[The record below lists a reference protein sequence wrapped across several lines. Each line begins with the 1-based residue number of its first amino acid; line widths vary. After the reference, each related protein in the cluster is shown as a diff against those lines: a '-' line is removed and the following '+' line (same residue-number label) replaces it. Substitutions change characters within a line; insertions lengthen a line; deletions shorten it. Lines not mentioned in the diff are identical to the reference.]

1 MAITINTSTFPSE
14 GGTFTIQITK
24 DTNRSWNVSLPSAA
38 WLSNVIGFDQTSHL
52 YEISLDVAQNTS
64 AADRSVS
71 FTAGDDLET
80 ETFTLTQY
88 GTGTSISAEIESASP
103 SGNIVASGGQ
113 VTIDIYSNGGNDSL
127 TTASSD
133 QSYCTLT
140 TTTHG
145 VTSGGKT
152 CTRFV
157 FTFAANTGN
166 SNRSA
171 TLTFTASDGGGN
183 TATTTLTKTQLG
195 LVVQQGTL
203 SLGNMS
209 VAATDTSAT
218 GGISYT
224 NMDTSTLS
232 ASGTAAWVTDAQV
245 QIQGG
250 QYVCLLTLTANTGA
264 ARTDTITLTGTDI
277 WGNTITATATL
288 TQGASGSTHKISPAW
303 RTGLGYDGIL
313 TWEGGQEQALITY
326 TGTFTGNASIS
337 YGSLPDGVT
346 IALANDSVLN
356 AYYTGGNVSQTKII
370 PITIT
375 RTGDDNVVYSAIL
388 NLTLSAGG
396 VFPIWEDVMQHIVSD
411 EDWEDY
417 QLQEGGVDFYSGR
430 AFKYPD
436 EADIQVNVSRVV
448 APYLTTYF
456 MDVDF
461 VNDGVVLG
469 SYTFVRD
476 YSYDRTM
483 HYTQNL
489 WLNAPINGRV
499 PAGVKLSVS
508 LWGATAGGSMQVTD
522 EGGSLV
528 VNEAIAKGL
537 NVGEWISGM
546 PGKSYSFGGWK
557 YEVVDACRGALLKY
571 VNAYGAIDY
580 LLVEGVAK
588 KTDKITRASYEKD
601 AAAMTKDF
609 ESKDYQATMEAT
621 WKGTTGWLTDSQ
633 SLRMKHL
640 VESVEVYMVDMQTGE
655 EIPVTMRDSSLEYK
669 TFDNNSRKMVNY
681 SLSWTESQKKI
692 RR

>member
-14 GGTFTIQITK
+14 GGAFTIQITK

-52 YEISLDVAQNTS
+52 YEIYLEVAENTGS
-64 AADRSVS
+64 ADRSVS

-80 ETFTLTQY
+80 EILTLTQY

-103 SGNIVASGGQ
+103 SGNIASSGGQ

-127 TTASSD
+127 TTASSN
-133 QSYCTLT
+133 QAYCTLT

-157 FTFAANTGN
+157 FTFSANTGN

-171 TLTFTASDGGGN
+171 TLTFTASNGGS

-195 LVVQQGTL
+195 VVVVQGTL

-218 GGISYT
+218 GGISQT
-224 NMDTSTLS
+224 NMNTATLTAS
-232 ASGTAAWVTDAQV
+232 ATAAWVTDAQV

-250 QYVCLLTLTANTGA
+250 QYVCLLTLNANTGSA
-264 ARTDTITLTGTDI
+264 ARTDTITISGTDI

-288 TQGASGSTHKISPAW
+288 TQAGTSVTHAISVSW
-303 RTGLGYDGIL
+303 VSMLGYDGVL
-313 TWEGGQEQALITY
+313 DYRGGTEQATISY
-326 TGTFTGNASIS
+326 TGTFTGNASVTT
-337 YGSLPDGVT
+337 GSLPSGVSVS
-346 IALANDSVLN
+346 LADNFTLE
-356 AYYTGGNVSQTKII
+356 ATYTGGNIAQTKVI

-375 RTGDDNVVYSAIL
+375 RTGNDSVVYSAII
-388 NLTLSAGG
+388 NLTLQGGG
-396 VFPIWEDVMQHIVSD
+396 VYPIWEDMMQHIVSD

-417 QLQEGGVDFYSGR
+417 QLQEGGADFYSGR

-436 EADIQVNVSRVV
+436 ESDIQVNVSRVV

-461 VNDGVVLG
+461 INDGVVLG

-476 YSYDRTM
+476 YSYDKSM
-483 HYTQNL
+483 DYTQNL

-508 LWGATAGGSMQVTD
+508 LWGATGGGSMQVTD

-537 NVGEWISGM
+537 NVGEWISGST
-546 PGKSYSFGGWK
+546 GKTYSFGSEK
-557 YEVVDACRGALLKY
+557 YEVVDVCRGALLKY

-601 AAAMTKDF
+601 AAAMSKDF

-640 VESVEVYMVDMQTGE
+640 VESVEVYMVDMSTGE

>member
-24 DTNRSWNVSLPSAA
+24 DTNRRWDVLLPSAA

-52 YEISLDVAQNTS
+52 YEIYLDVAENTGS
-64 AADRSVS
+64 ADRSVS

-80 ETFTLTQY
+80 EAFTLTQY
-88 GTGTSISAEIESASP
+88 GTGTTISAEIESASP
-103 SGNIVASGGQ
+103 SGNIAASGGQ

-127 TTASSD
+127 TTASSN
-133 QSYCTLT
+133 QAYCTLT

-157 FTFAANTGN
+157 FTFAANTG
-166 SNRSA
+166 STNRSA
-171 TLTFTASDGGGN
+171 TLTFTVDDGNGN
-183 TATTTLTKTQLG
+183 TATTTLTRTQKG
-195 LVVQQGTL
+195 AAVSSG
-203 SLGNMS
+203 SLAVANAS
-209 VAATDTSAT
+209 VTANATTANAVITAVDMVTSSIIVTTSTFNFVTSAT
-218 GGISYT
+218 IQVVGG
-224 NMDTSTLS
+224 NLNL
-232 ASGTAAWVTDAQV
+232 V
-245 QIQGG
+245 
-250 QYVCLLTLTANTGA
+250 LNFPANTGG
-264 ARTDTITLTGTDI
+264 ARMEIVDIQGTDNF
-277 WGNTITATATL
+277 GNTLLASMTLSQAAAGATREIA
-288 TQGASGSTHKISPAW
+288 AVWDST
-303 RTGLGYDGIL
+303 GIL
-313 TWEGGQEQALITY
+313 TYTGGSQTATITY
-326 TGTFTGNASIS
+326 TGAFSGNSTLTTGT
-337 YGSLPDGVT
+337 LPDGV
-346 IALANDSVLN
+346 SVTRN
-356 AYYTGGNVSQTKII
+356 SNTQITAAYTGGNIGETIQI
-370 PITIT
+370 PITIS
-375 RTGDDNVVYSAIL
+375 RTGTDNVVYSADL
-388 NLTLSAGG
+388 VLVLGASG
-396 VFPIWEDVMQHIVSD
+396 VFPIWEDVMQHIVSG

-417 QLQEGGVDFYSGR
+417 QLQEGGADFYSGR

-436 EADIQVNVSRVV
+436 ESDIRVDVSRVV

-461 VNDGVVLG
+461 VNNGVVLG

-483 HYTQNL
+483 HYTQNQ

-508 LWGATAGGSMQVTD
+508 LWGATSGGSMQVTD

-537 NVGEWISGM
+537 NVGEWIGGT

-571 VNAYGAIDY
+571 VNAYGAFDY

-601 AAAMTKDF
+601 AAAMTRDF

>member
-1 MAITINTSTFPSE
+1 MAISIDTSTFPAE
-14 GGTFTIQITK
+14 GGQFIIGITK
-24 DTNRSWNVSLPSAA
+24 DTLGPWNVTVSPEA
-38 WLSNVIGFDQTSHL
+38 WI
-52 YEISLDVAQNTS
+52 ISTYTDNISPNFCELHIDISENTI
-64 AADRSVS
+64 AADRVATL
-71 FTAGDDLET
+71 TAGDNYFT
-80 ETFTLTQY
+80 EAFTLTQY
-88 GTGTSISAEIESASP
+88 GTGTSISAEIESTSP
-103 SGNIVASGGQ
+103 SGNIAASGGQ

-133 QSYCTLT
+133 QTYCTLT

-145 VTSGGKT
+145 VTSGGVT

-157 FTFAANTGN
+157 FTFAANTG
-166 SNRSA
+166 STNRSA
-171 TLTFTASDGGGN
+171 TFTFTADDGNGN

-195 LVVQQGTL
+195 VVVQQGTL

-224 NMDTSTLS
+224 NMNTATLTAS
-232 ASGTAAWVTDAQV
+232 ATAAWVTDAQV

-264 ARTDTITLTGTDI
+264 ARTDTITITGTDI

-313 TWEGGQEQALITY
+313 TWEGGTEQALITY
-326 TGTFTGNASIS
+326 TGTFTGDTSIS

-346 IALANDSVLN
+346 ISLPNNTVLN
-356 AYYTGGNVSQTKII
+356 AYYTGGNVSQTKVI

-396 VFPIWEDVMQHIVSD
+396 VFPIWEDVMQHIISD

-436 EADIQVNVSRVV
+436 EADIRVDVSRVV

-461 VNDGVVLG
+461 INDGVVLG

-476 YSYDRTM
+476 YSYDKSM
-483 HYTQNL
+483 DYTQNL
-489 WLNAPINGRV
+489 WLNAPVNGRI

-508 LWGATAGGSMQVTD
+508 LWGATSGGSMQVTD

-537 NVGEWISGM
+537 NVGEWISGST
-546 PGKSYSFGGWK
+546 GKTYSFGGWK

-571 VNAYGAIDY
+571 VNAYGAFDY

>member
-1 MAITINTSTFPSE
+1 MINVNLSSFPSE

-24 DTNRSWNVSLPSAA
+24 DDNLVWESVDITPVGWCSVISSERVSNFL
-38 WLSNVIGFDQTSHL
+38 WEMKVEVEEND
-52 YEISLDVAQNTS
+52 
-64 AADRSVS
+64 
-71 FTAGDDLET
+71 
-80 ETFTLTQY
+80 
-88 GTGTSISAEIESASP
+88 TGTERNITLLARSYIESEAFLINQPSQSVLAATIIASTP
-103 SGNIVASGGQ
+103 SGNIGASGGNI
-113 VTIDIYSNGGNDSL
+113 TADIEATNGVDAS
-127 TTASSD
+127 TTAAITTGSA
-133 QSYCTLT
+133 YTTLVS
-140 TTTHG
+140 TTHG
-145 VTSGGKT
+145 VSSGGT
-152 CTRFV
+152 IVTRFV
-157 FTFAANTGN
+157 FNVAENPNT
-166 SNRSA
+166 A
-171 TLTFTASDGGGN
+171 TRAIDLTFTASNGGS

-195 LVVQQGTL
+195 VVVVQGTL

-224 NMDTSTLS
+224 NMNTATLTAS
-232 ASGTAAWVTDAQV
+232 ATAAWVTDAQV
-245 QIQGG
+245 TIQGG

-264 ARTDTITLTGTDI
+264 ARTDTITITGTDI
-277 WGNTITATATL
+277 WGNTITTTATL
-288 TQGASGSTHKISPAW
+288 TQRASGSTHKISPAW

-313 TWEGGQEQALITY
+313 TWEGGTEQALITY
-326 TGTFTGNASIS
+326 TGTFTGSASIS
-337 YGSLPDGVT
+337 YGTLPDGVT
-346 IALANDSVLN
+346 ISLASDTILN
-356 AYYTGGNVSQTKII
+356 ASYTGGNIARTQII

-375 RTGDDNVVYSAIL
+375 RTGNDSVVYSAII

-476 YSYDRTM
+476 YSYDKSM
-483 HYTQNL
+483 DYTQNL
-489 WLNAPINGRV
+489 WLNAPVNGRI

-508 LWGATAGGSMQVTD
+508 LWGATSGGSMQVTD

-640 VESVEVYMVDMQTGE
+640 VESVEVYMVDMSTGE

>member
-1 MAITINTSTFPSE
+1 MAVSIDTSTFPAE
-14 GGTFTIQITK
+14 GGQFIIGITK
-24 DTNRSWNVSLPSAA
+24 ESLGPWNVTVSPEAWINYTYTDYISPNFCELHIDISA
-38 WLSNVIGFDQTSHL
+38 
-52 YEISLDVAQNTS
+52 NTI
-64 AADRSVS
+64 AADRMATL
-71 FTAGDDLET
+71 TAGDNYFT
-80 ETFTLTQY
+80 EAFTLVQY
-88 GTGTSISAEIESASP
+88 GTGTTISAEIESASP
-103 SGNIVASGGQ
+103 SGNIAASGGQ
-113 VTIDIYSNGGNDSL
+113 VTIDIYSNGGDDSL

-133 QSYCTLT
+133 QAYCTLT

-145 VTSGGKT
+145 VTSGGVT

-157 FTFAANTGN
+157 FTFAANTG
-166 SNRSA
+166 STNRSA
-171 TLTFTASDGGGN
+171 TFTFTADDGNGN

-195 LVVQQGTL
+195 VVVQQGTL

-224 NMDTSTLS
+224 SMDTSTLS
-232 ASGTAAWVTDAQV
+232 ASGTAAWVTGAQV

-288 TQGASGSTHKISPAW
+288 TQGASGSTHKINPAW
-303 RTGLGYDGIL
+303 RTALGYDGIL
-313 TWEGGQEQALITY
+313 TWEGGREQALITY

-356 AYYTGGNVSQTKII
+356 AYYTGGNVSQTKVI

-375 RTGDDNVVYSAIL
+375 RTGDDSVVYSAIL

-436 EADIQVNVSRVV
+436 EADIRVDVSRVV

-456 MDVDF
+456 MDVNF

-537 NVGEWISGM
+537 NVGEWISGT

-557 YEVVDACRGALLKY
+557 YEVVDVCRGALLKY

>member
-1 MAITINTSTFPSE
+1 MAVSIDTSTFPAE
-14 GGTFTIQITK
+14 GGPFIIGITK
-24 DTNRSWNVSLPSAA
+24 ESLGPWNVTVSPEA
-38 WLSNVIGFDQTSHL
+38 WINYTYTDN
-52 YEISLDVAQNTS
+52 ISPNFCELHIDISENTI
-64 AADRSVS
+64 AADRVATL
-71 FTAGDDLET
+71 TAGDNFFT
-80 ETFTLTQY
+80 ETFTLMQY

-103 SGNIVASGGQ
+103 SGNIAASGGQ

-127 TTASSD
+127 TTASSN
-133 QSYCTLT
+133 QAYCTLT

-157 FTFAANTGN
+157 FTFAANTG
-166 SNRSA
+166 STNRSA
-171 TLTFTASDGGGN
+171 TFTFTADDGNGN

-195 LVVQQGTL
+195 VVVQQGTL

-224 NMDTSTLS
+224 NMDTSTLT
-232 ASGTAAWVTDAQV
+232 ASGTAAWVTGAQV

-250 QYVCLLTLTANTGA
+250 QYVCLLTLDANTGA
-264 ARTDTITLTGTDI
+264 ARTDTITITGTDI

-288 TQGASGSTHKISPAW
+288 TQGAAGSTHKISPAW

-356 AYYTGGNVSQTKII
+356 AYYTGGNVSQTKVI

-430 AFKYPD
+430 AFKYLD
-436 EADIQVNVSRVV
+436 EADIRVNVSRVV

-461 VNDGVVLG
+461 INDGVVLG

-483 HYTQNL
+483 HYTNNL
-489 WLNAPINGRV
+489 WLNAPVNGRV
-499 PAGVKLSVS
+499 PAGARLSVS
-508 LWGATAGGSMQVTD
+508 LWGATSGGSMQVTD

-537 NVGEWISGM
+537 NVGEWISGT
-546 PGKSYSFGGWK
+546 PGKSYTFGGWK

-571 VNAYGAIDY
+571 VNAYGAFDY

>member
-1 MAITINTSTFPSE
+1 M
-14 GGTFTIQITK
+14 
-24 DTNRSWNVSLPSAA
+24 
-38 WLSNVIGFDQTSHL
+38 
-52 YEISLDVAQNTS
+52 
-64 AADRSVS
+64 
-71 FTAGDDLET
+71 
-80 ETFTLTQY
+80 
-88 GTGTSISAEIESASP
+88 
-103 SGNIVASGGQ
+103 
-113 VTIDIYSNGGNDSL
+113 
-127 TTASSD
+127 
-133 QSYCTLT
+133 
-140 TTTHG
+140 
-145 VTSGGKT
+145 
-152 CTRFV
+152 
-157 FTFAANTGN
+157 
-166 SNRSA
+166 
-171 TLTFTASDGGGN
+171 
-183 TATTTLTKTQLG
+183 
-195 LVVQQGTL
+195 
-203 SLGNMS
+203 
-209 VAATDTSAT
+209 
-218 GGISYT
+218 
-224 NMDTSTLS
+224 
-232 ASGTAAWVTDAQV
+232 
-245 QIQGG
+245 
-250 QYVCLLTLTANTGA
+250 CLLTLTANTGST
-264 ARTDTITLTGTDI
+264 ARTDTITISGTDI

-288 TQGASGSTHKISPAW
+288 TQAGTSVTHAISVSW
-303 RTGLGYDGIL
+303 VSMLGYDGVL
-313 TWEGGQEQALITY
+313 DYRGGTEQATISY
-326 TGTFTGNASIS
+326 TGTFTGNASVTT
-337 YGSLPDGVT
+337 GSLPSGVSVS
-346 IALANDSVLN
+346 LADNFTLE
-356 AYYTGGNVSQTKII
+356 ATYTGGNIAQTKVI

-375 RTGDDNVVYSAIL
+375 RTGNDNVVYSAII
-388 NLTLSAGG
+388 NLTLQGGG
-396 VFPIWEDVMQHIVSD
+396 VYPIWEDMMQHIVSD

-417 QLQEGGVDFYSGR
+417 QLQEGGADFYSGR

-461 VNDGVVLG
+461 INDGVVLG

-476 YSYDRTM
+476 YSYDKSM
-483 HYTQNL
+483 DYTQNL

-508 LWGATAGGSMQVTD
+508 LWGATGGGSMQVTD

-537 NVGEWISGM
+537 NVGEWISGST
-546 PGKSYSFGGWK
+546 GKTYSFGSEK
-557 YEVVDACRGALLKY
+557 YEVVDVCRGALLKY

-601 AAAMTKDF
+601 AAAMSKDF

-640 VESVEVYMVDMQTGE
+640 VESVEVYMVDMSTGE

>member
-14 GGTFTIQITK
+14 GGSFTIQITK

-52 YEISLDVAQNTS
+52 YEIYLDVAQNTS

-71 FTAGDDLET
+71 FTAGDDLNT

-103 SGNIVASGGQ
+103 SGNIAASGGQ

-127 TTASSD
+127 TTASSN

-157 FTFAANTGN
+157 FTFSANTGN

-171 TLTFTASDGGGN
+171 TLTFTASNGSS

-195 LVVQQGTL
+195 VVVVQGTL

-209 VAATDTSAT
+209 VAAADTSAT
-218 GGISYT
+218 GAISQT
-224 NMDTSTLS
+224 DMDTTTLTAS
-232 ASGTAAWVTDAQV
+232 ATAAWVTDAQV

-250 QYVCLLTLTANTGA
+250 QYVCLLTLTANTGST
-264 ARTDTITLTGTDI
+264 ARTDTITISGTDI

-288 TQGASGSTHKISPAW
+288 TQAGTSVTHAISVSW
-303 RTGLGYDGIL
+303 VSMLGYDGVL
-313 TWEGGQEQALITY
+313 DYRGGTEQATISY
-326 TGTFTGNASIS
+326 TGTFTGNASVTT
-337 YGSLPDGVT
+337 GSLPSGVSVS
-346 IALANDSVLN
+346 LADNFTLE
-356 AYYTGGNVSQTKII
+356 ATYTGGNIAQTKVI

-375 RTGDDNVVYSAIL
+375 RTGNDSVVYSAII
-388 NLTLSAGG
+388 NLTLQGGG
-396 VFPIWEDVMQHIVSD
+396 VYPIWEDMMQHIVSD

-417 QLQEGGVDFYSGR
+417 QLQEGGADFYSGR

-436 EADIQVNVSRVV
+436 ESDIQVNVSRVV

-476 YSYDRTM
+476 YSYDKSM
-483 HYTQNL
+483 DYTQNL

-508 LWGATAGGSMQVTD
+508 LWGATGGGSMQVTD

-537 NVGEWISGM
+537 NVGEWISGST
-546 PGKSYSFGGWK
+546 GKTYSFGSEK
-557 YEVVDACRGALLKY
+557 YEVVDVCRGALLKY

-640 VESVEVYMVDMQTGE
+640 VESVEVYMVDMSTGE
-655 EIPVTMRDSSLEYK
+655 EIPVTMKDTSLEYK

>member
-1 MAITINTSTFPSE
+1 MAISINTSTFPAE
-14 GGTFTIQITK
+14 GGQFIIGITK
-24 DTNRSWNVSLPSAA
+24 ESLGPWNVSVSPEA
-38 WLSNVIGFDQTSHL
+38 WINYTYTDN
-52 YEISLDVAQNTS
+52 ISPNYCELHIDISENTI
-64 AADRSVS
+64 AADRVATL
-71 FTAGDDLET
+71 TAGDNYFT
-80 ETFTLTQY
+80 ESFTLMQY
-88 GTGTSISAEIESASP
+88 GTGTTISAEIESASP
-103 SGNIVASGGQ
+103 SGNIAASGGQ

-133 QSYCTLT
+133 QAYCTLT

-157 FTFAANTGN
+157 FTFAANTG
-166 SNRSA
+166 STNRSA
-171 TLTFTASDGGGN
+171 TLTFTVDDGNGN

-195 LVVQQGTL
+195 VVVQQGTL

-224 NMDTSTLS
+224 NMDTSTLT
-232 ASGTAAWVTDAQV
+232 ASGTAAWVTGAQV

-264 ARTDTITLTGTDI
+264 ARTDTITITGTDI

-313 TWEGGQEQALITY
+313 TWEGGQEQALITF
-326 TGTFTGNASIS
+326 TGTFTGDTSIS

-346 IALANDSVLN
+346 ISLASDTILN
-356 AYYTGGNVSQTKII
+356 ASYTGGNIARTQII

-375 RTGDDNVVYSAIL
+375 RTGNDNVVYSAIL

-417 QLQEGGVDFYSGR
+417 QLQEGGADFYSGR

-489 WLNAPINGRV
+489 WLNAPVNGRV
-499 PAGVKLSVS
+499 PAGARLSVS
-508 LWGATAGGSMQVTD
+508 LWGATSGGSMQVTD

-640 VESVEVYMVDMQTGE
+640 VESVEVYMVDMSTGE

>member
-38 WLSNVIGFDQTSHL
+38 WLSNVIGLDQTSHL
-52 YEISLDVAQNTS
+52 YEIYLDVTENTGS
-64 AADRSVS
+64 ADRSVS

-80 ETFTLTQY
+80 EAFTLTQY
-88 GTGTSISAEIESASP
+88 GTGTSLSAEIESASP
-103 SGNIVASGGQ
+103 SGNIAATGGQ

-127 TTASSD
+127 TTASSN

-157 FTFAANTGN
+157 FTFSANTGN

-171 TLTFTASDGGGN
+171 TLTFTASNGGS

-195 LVVQQGTL
+195 VVVVQGTL

-218 GGISYT
+218 GGISQT
-224 NMDTSTLS
+224 NMNTATLTAS
-232 ASGTAAWVTDAQV
+232 ATAAWVTDAQV

-250 QYVCLLTLTANTGA
+250 QYVCLLTLNANTGST
-264 ARTDTITLTGTDI
+264 ARTDTITISGTDI

-288 TQGASGSTHKISPAW
+288 TQAGTSVTHAISVSW
-303 RTGLGYDGIL
+303 VSMLGYDGVL
-313 TWEGGQEQALITY
+313 DYRGGTEQATISY
-326 TGTFTGNASIS
+326 TGTFTGNASVTT
-337 YGSLPDGVT
+337 GSLPSGVSVS
-346 IALANDSVLN
+346 LADNFTLE
-356 AYYTGGNVSQTKII
+356 ATYTGGNIAQTKVI

-375 RTGDDNVVYSAIL
+375 RTGNDSVVYSAII
-388 NLTLSAGG
+388 NLTLQGGG
-396 VFPIWEDVMQHIVSD
+396 VYPIWEDMMQHIVSD

-417 QLQEGGVDFYSGR
+417 QLQEGGADFYSGR

-436 EADIQVNVSRVV
+436 ESDIQVNVSRVV

-461 VNDGVVLG
+461 INDGVVLG

-476 YSYDRTM
+476 YSYDKSM
-483 HYTQNL
+483 DYTQNL

-508 LWGATAGGSMQVTD
+508 LWGATGGGSMQVTD

-537 NVGEWISGM
+537 NVGEWISGST
-546 PGKSYSFGGWK
+546 GKTYSFGSEK
-557 YEVVDACRGALLKY
+557 YEVVDVCRGALLKY

-601 AAAMTKDF
+601 AAAMSKDF

-640 VESVEVYMVDMQTGE
+640 VESVEVYMVDMSTGE

>member
-14 GGTFTIQITK
+14 GGSFTIQITK

-52 YEISLDVAQNTS
+52 YEIYLEVAENTGS
-64 AADRSVS
+64 ADRSVS

-80 ETFTLTQY
+80 EILTLTQY
-88 GTGTSISAEIESASP
+88 GIGTSISAEIESASP
-103 SGNIVASGGQ
+103 SGNIAASGGQ

-127 TTASSD
+127 TTASSN

-157 FTFAANTGN
+157 FTFSANTGN
-166 SNRSA
+166 TNRSA
-171 TLTFTASDGGGN
+171 TLTFTASNGGS

-195 LVVQQGTL
+195 VVVVQGTL

-209 VAATDTSAT
+209 VGANDTSAT
-218 GGISYT
+218 GGISQT
-224 NMDTSTLS
+224 NMNTATLTAS
-232 ASGTAAWVTDAQV
+232 ATAAWVTDAQV

-250 QYVCLLTLTANTGA
+250 QYVCLLTLNANTGST
-264 ARTDTITLTGTDI
+264 ARTDTITISGTDI

-288 TQGASGSTHKISPAW
+288 TQAGTSVTHAISVSW
-303 RTGLGYDGIL
+303 VSMLGYDGVL
-313 TWEGGQEQALITY
+313 DYRGGTEQATISY
-326 TGTFTGNASIS
+326 TGTFTGNASVTT
-337 YGSLPDGVT
+337 GSLPSGVSVS
-346 IALANDSVLN
+346 LADNFTLE
-356 AYYTGGNVSQTKII
+356 ATYTGGNIAQTKVI

-375 RTGDDNVVYSAIL
+375 RTGNDSVVYSAII
-388 NLTLSAGG
+388 NLTLQGGG
-396 VFPIWEDVMQHIVSD
+396 VYPIWEDMMQHIVSD

-417 QLQEGGVDFYSGR
+417 QLQEGGADFYSGR

-436 EADIQVNVSRVV
+436 ESDILVNVSRVV

-476 YSYDRTM
+476 YSYDKSM
-483 HYTQNL
+483 DYTQNL

-508 LWGATAGGSMQVTD
+508 LWGATGGGSMQVTD

-537 NVGEWISGM
+537 NVGEWISGST
-546 PGKSYSFGGWK
+546 GKTYSFGSEK

-601 AAAMTKDF
+601 AAAMSKDF

-640 VESVEVYMVDMQTGE
+640 VESVEVYMVDMSTGE

>member
-38 WLSNVIGFDQTSHL
+38 WLSNVIGLDQTSHL
-52 YEISLDVAQNTS
+52 YEIYLDVTENTGS
-64 AADRSVS
+64 ADRSVS

-103 SGNIVASGGQ
+103 SGNIAASGGQ

-133 QSYCTLT
+133 QAYCTLT

-166 SNRSA
+166 TNRSA
-171 TLTFTASDGGGN
+171 TLTFTASNGGS

-195 LVVQQGTL
+195 VVVVQGTL

-209 VAATDTSAT
+209 VGANDTSAT
-218 GGISYT
+218 GAISQT
-224 NMDTSTLS
+224 NMNTATLTAS
-232 ASGTAAWVTDAQV
+232 ATAAWVTDAQV

-250 QYVCLLTLTANTGA
+250 QYVCLLTLNANTGSA
-264 ARTDTITLTGTDI
+264 ARTDTITISGTDI

-288 TQGASGSTHKISPAW
+288 TQAGTSVTHAISVSW
-303 RTGLGYDGIL
+303 VSMLGYDGVL
-313 TWEGGQEQALITY
+313 DYRGGTEQATISY
-326 TGTFTGNASIS
+326 TGTFTGNASVTT
-337 YGSLPDGVT
+337 GSLPSGVSVS
-346 IALANDSVLN
+346 LADNFTLE
-356 AYYTGGNVSQTKII
+356 ATYTGGNIAQTKVI

-375 RTGDDNVVYSAIL
+375 RTGNDSVVYSAII
-388 NLTLSAGG
+388 NLTLQGGG
-396 VFPIWEDVMQHIVSD
+396 VYPIWEDMMQHIVSD

-417 QLQEGGVDFYSGR
+417 QLQEGGADFYSGR

-436 EADIQVNVSRVV
+436 ESDIQVNVSRVV

-461 VNDGVVLG
+461 INDGVVLG

-476 YSYDRTM
+476 YSYDKSM
-483 HYTQNL
+483 DYTQNL

-508 LWGATAGGSMQVTD
+508 LWGATGGGSMQVTD

-546 PGKSYSFGGWK
+546 PGKSYTFGGWK

-640 VESVEVYMVDMQTGE
+640 VESVEVYMVDMSTGE
-655 EIPVTMRDSSLEYK
+655 EIPVTMKDTSLEYK

>member
-1 MAITINTSTFPSE
+1 MAVSIDTSTFPAE
-14 GGTFTIQITK
+14 GGQFIIGITK
-24 DTNRSWNVSLPSAA
+24 ESLGPWNVSVSPAA
-38 WLSNVIGFDQTSHL
+38 WINYTYTD
-52 YEISLDVAQNTS
+52 YISPNFCELHIDISANTI
-64 AADRSVS
+64 AADRVATL
-71 FTAGDDLET
+71 TAGDNFFT
-80 ETFTLTQY
+80 EAFTLTQY

-103 SGNIVASGGQ
+103 SGNIAATGSQ

-127 TTASSD
+127 TTASSN
-133 QSYCTLT
+133 QAYCTLT

-157 FTFAANTGN
+157 FTFAANTG
-166 SNRSA
+166 STNRSA

-195 LVVQQGTL
+195 VVVVQGTL

-218 GGISYT
+218 GGISYA
-224 NMDTSTLS
+224 NMDTSTLT
-232 ASGTAAWVTDAQV
+232 ASGTAAWVTNAQV

-288 TQGASGSTHKISPAW
+288 TQGASGSTHKINPAW
-303 RTGLGYDGIL
+303 RTALGYDGIL
-313 TWEGGQEQALITY
+313 TWEGGTEQALITF
-326 TGTFTGNASIS
+326 TGTFTGNTSIS

-346 IALANDSVLN
+346 IALANNTVLN
-356 AYYTGGNVSQTKII
+356 ASYTGGNVSQTKII

-375 RTGDDNVVYSAIL
+375 RTGNDSVVYSAIL

-417 QLQEGGVDFYSGR
+417 QLQEGGADFYSGR

-436 EADIQVNVSRVV
+436 EADIRVDVSRVV

-456 MDVDF
+456 MDVNF

-476 YSYDRTM
+476 YSYDKSM
-483 HYTQNL
+483 DYTNNL

-499 PAGVKLSVS
+499 PAGARLSVS
-508 LWGATAGGSMQVTD
+508 LWGATSGGSMQVTD

-537 NVGEWISGM
+537 NVGEWIGGM

-557 YEVVDACRGALLKY
+557 YEVVDVCRGALLKY

>member
-14 GGTFTIQITK
+14 GGSFTIQITK

-52 YEISLDVAQNTS
+52 YEIYLEVAENTG

-71 FTAGDDLET
+71 FTAGDDLNT

-88 GTGTSISAEIESASP
+88 GIGTSISAEIESASP
-103 SGNIVASGGQ
+103 SGNIAASGGQ

-127 TTASSD
+127 TTASSN
-133 QSYCTLT
+133 QAYCTLT

-157 FTFAANTGN
+157 FTFSANTGN
-166 SNRSA
+166 TNRSA
-171 TLTFTASDGGGN
+171 TLTFTASDGGN

-195 LVVQQGTL
+195 VVVVQGTL

-209 VAATDTSAT
+209 VAANDTSAT
-218 GGISYT
+218 GGISQT
-224 NMDTSTLS
+224 NMNTATLTAS
-232 ASGTAAWVTDAQV
+232 ATAAWVTDAQV

-250 QYVCLLTLTANTGA
+250 QYVCLLTLNANTGST
-264 ARTDTITLTGTDI
+264 ARTDTITISGTDI

-288 TQGASGSTHKISPAW
+288 TQAGTSVTHAISVSW
-303 RTGLGYDGIL
+303 VSMLGYDGVL
-313 TWEGGQEQALITY
+313 DYRGGTEQATISY
-326 TGTFTGNASIS
+326 TGTFTGNASVTT
-337 YGSLPDGVT
+337 GSLPSGVSVS
-346 IALANDSVLN
+346 LADNFTLE
-356 AYYTGGNVSQTKII
+356 ATYTGGNIAQTKII

-375 RTGDDNVVYSAIL
+375 RTGNDNVVYSAII
-388 NLTLSAGG
+388 NLTLQGGG
-396 VFPIWEDVMQHIVSD
+396 VYPIWEDMMQHIVSD

-417 QLQEGGVDFYSGR
+417 QLQEGGADFYSGR

-436 EADIQVNVSRVV
+436 ESDIQVNVSRVV

-461 VNDGVVLG
+461 INDGVVLG

-476 YSYDRTM
+476 YSYDKSM
-483 HYTQNL
+483 DYTQNL

-508 LWGATAGGSMQVTD
+508 LWGATGGGSMQVTD

-537 NVGEWISGM
+537 NVGEWISGST
-546 PGKSYSFGGWK
+546 GKTYSFGSEK
-557 YEVVDACRGALLKY
+557 YEVVDVCRGALLKY

-601 AAAMTKDF
+601 AAAMSKDF

-640 VESVEVYMVDMQTGE
+640 VESVEVYMVDMSTGE